1 MTILFFGDVIG
12 ALGRKGLIK
21 ALPSLKTRYAPDIT
35 IANVENLAHGAGVT
49 AQTLQEL
56 VNAGVDAF
64 TGGNH
69 SWDNPLGSPL
79 FEDPAWR
86 ERLIVPT
93 NYGAAKNGAN
103 ATTLFVQGTPLLII
117 NIMGKLFTHSETRSP
132 FETLEAVLATQQN
145 NLPKAILVDFHAD
158 ATAEKE
164 AFGHFADGKVSAV
177 FGTHTHI
184 ATADAKILPGGTAY
198 VTDVG
203 RCGAYDSV
211 IGYEK
216 NSVVKRF
223 LGLTQKN
230 YDLSTSGKT
239 EVNAAFVTIDTGTGR
254 ATALD
259 RIREIV
265 DV

>member
-1 MTILFFGDVIG
+1 MKILFFGDVVG
-12 ALGRKGLIK
+12 SLGRKGLVSV
-21 ALPSLKTRYAPDIT
+21 LPSLKARHAPDVV
-35 IANVENLAHGAGVT
+35 IANVENLAHGVGVT

-56 VNAGVDAF
+56 ADAGVDAF

-69 SWDNPLGSPL
+69 SWDNPLGAPL
-79 FEDPAWR
+79 FDDPAWR
-86 ERLIVPT
+86 GRLIVPT
-93 NYGAAKNGAN
+93 NYGGAKNGHASM
-103 ATTLFVQGTPLLII
+103 TLDVNGTPLLVV
-117 NIMGKLFTHSETRSP
+117 NVMGRLFSHPDTRSP
-132 FETLEAVLATQQN
+132 FETLDRLLADAGPSRPNAVL
-145 NLPKAILVDFHAD
+145 VDVHAE

-177 FGTHTHI
+177 FGTHTHV

-198 VTDVG
+198 VTDIG
-203 RCGAYDSV
+203 RCGAHDSV
-211 IGYEK
+211 IGFEK

-223 LGLTQKN
+223 LGLTEQN
-230 YDLSTSGKT
+230 YDLPKTGKT
-239 EVNAAFVTIDTGTGR
+239 EINGAAVTIDDRTGR